1 MANPGSKEPFELDAF
16 TLGKELAKLV
26 PGWKVE
32 VFCLPLSRFQAS
44 VGQIDDKKKKVTI
57 NLWED
62 ATREDAVAI
71 LAHEYG
77 HLQPGTSQ
85 IEKGLGEVDAWRR
98 GAAIAEEWGAET
110 HYKHLA
116 MDLAEHYQSHQQFPG
131 IVRGLKQWLAKE
143 SSESTPQGVYLMVI
157 RGPKHIA
164 PEKMQQLLVAGKEQ
178 LSEEEYS
185 RLKSLLIDLQLYGL
199 SAYLNSEIGK
209 IMSGIQ
215 WELAIS
221 ESPEWEEA
229 LIACDAAFLGRE
241 LKDMCLYAG
250 LSPQGHKKE
259 LCARLYE
266 ADIPEVMAIMEPFFK
281 EVEHLPQ
288 TTPPYRYG
296 SRVALRGFDTR
307 DEAERW
313 VSDYMGGL
321 ELKIRDKRVSRIW
334 YATQRWM
341 VGIYIKEVPDHLPQ
355 TEPLNRLPLREIKD
369 NLEELHRIDPIEFS
383 RRYRVIQRA
392 ITERMRGEAKTM
404 PEFNLSDLQELVRSV
419 ARLYQ

>member
-266 ADIPEVMAIMEPFFK
+266 ADIPEVMAIMEPFLE
-281 EVEHLPQ
+281 EVE
-288 TTPPYRYG
+288 
-296 SRVALRGFDTR
+296 
-307 DEAERW
+307 
-313 VSDYMGGL
+313 
-321 ELKIRDKRVSRIW
+321 
-334 YATQRWM
+334 
-341 VGIYIKEVPDHLPQ
+341 HLPQ

-369 NLEELHRIDPIEFS
+369 NLEELHRIDPMEFS